1 LKQGEGEKHEITLEM
16 TREEILSI
24 KLNYVNVKDIVKAA
38 KKHYPFIKPND
49 RRQNVQFRCH
59 YVQIVKN
66 NLANSEKDYTNEILA
81 SHLVLKNQTSIYWY
95 QKRHFHFMNNVRYV
109 ERLIDILSSLKA
121 KDERL
126 KEEFEARLTLTQ
138 AV

>member
-1 LKQGEGEKHEITLEM
+1 MKQGEGEKHEITLEM

>member
-1 LKQGEGEKHEITLEM
+1 M
-16 TREEILSI
+16 TREELLKI

-59 YVQIVKN
+59 YVHIVKN

-109 ERLIDILSSLKA
+109 ERLIDILTVLRGKDA
-121 KDERL
+121 KL
-126 KEEFEARLTLTQ
+126 KEEFEARIDKEI
-138 AV
+138 

>member
-95 QKRHFHFMNNVRYV
+95 QKRHFHFMKNVRYV

-126 KEEFEARLTLTQ
+126 KEEFEERL
-138 AV
+138 ASY

>member
-1 LKQGEGEKHEITLEM
+1 LKQGEREKHEITLEM
-16 TREEILSI
+16 TREELLSI

-126 KEEFEARLTLTQ
+126 KEEFEERL
-138 AV
+138 ASY

>member
-1 LKQGEGEKHEITLEM
+1 MKQGEREKHEITLEM
-16 TREEILSI
+16 TREELLSI

-126 KEEFEARLTLTQ
+126 KEEFEERL
-138 AV
+138 ASY